1 MRALLAST
9 VLAMPLLA
17 LTQPVKAQYL
27 TPLGGP
33 LSHTFVTPGISGTI
47 NQNVMGNIINTRVNT
62 NRGNLFCR
70 TTIIGS
76 FVKTNCL

>member
-27 TPLGGP
+27 TPLGGS
-33 LSHTFVTPGISGTI
+33 LIQNFVSPGISGTI
-47 NQNVMGNIINTRVNT
+47 RQNVMGNMINTQVNT
-62 NRGNLFCR
+62 NHGSLNCR
-70 TTIIGS
+70 TTIMGNYVTTS
-76 FVKTNCL
+76 CL